1 VASLF
6 SFVDVGGFAVML
18 RSVTESEVS
27 VGISV
32 EDSTDNG
39 DREVEFVRKTPVVDA
54 DESSIMTLSKKTTV

>member
-1 VASLF
+1 MASLF
-6 SFVDVGGFAVML
+6 SFTVVGGVAVML

>member
-1 VASLF
+1 
-6 SFVDVGGFAVML
+6 ML

-54 DESSIMTLSKKTTV
+54 DESSIITLSKKTTV

>member
-1 VASLF
+1 
-6 SFVDVGGFAVML
+6 ML
-18 RSVTESEVS
+18 RSVTEREAS

-54 DESSIMTLSKKTTV
+54 DESSIITLSKKTTE